1 MLRILGPYISNL
13 HKRQVY
19 AGLFEIINDP
29 KYFYN
34 SRVGS
39 EYSHLTEEGQKAVL
53 EYANLMG
60 PLMMKKAAEEFDEK
74 VKQKVWEELKK

>member
-1 MLRILGPYISNL
+1 MYNL

-34 SRVGS
+34 SKIGA
-39 EYSHLTEEGQKAVL
+39 EYSHLTDEGEKAVL
-53 EYANLMG
+53 EYANIIG
-60 PLMMKKAAEEFDEK
+60 PLMLKKALQEFEEK
-74 VKQKVWEELKK
+74 VKQKVWEDLKK

>member
-1 MLRILGPYISNL
+1 MSDL

-34 SRVGS
+34 SRVGA
-39 EYSHLTEEGQKAVL
+39 EYSHLSELGEKAVL
-53 EYANLMG
+53 EYANTMG
-60 PLMMKKAAEEFDEK
+60 PLMMKKAKEEFDEK
-74 VKQKVWEELKK
+74 VKQQVWEELKK